1 VRKFR
6 SKRGEGFVEWDP
18 PTSAQVGDGS
28 VDRFIEGAQQGRAM
42 A

>member
-6 SKRGEGFVEWDP
+6 SQRGECFVERDA
-18 PTSAQVGDGS
+18 PTSAQVCDRS
-28 VDRFIEGAQQGRAM
+28 VNRFIEGAQQDSAM